1 MGKICDRSYANGSM
15 LSVKWIDGVGCCPSC
30 EQPTIC
36 HNLSVEGRALFWSL
50 AMSTGTSSKAIAK
63 HMTGFSAEEAFGFR
77 PPSDRDDRSRCIKL
91 LQLIPEWIPRLKEM
105 VKYDAPDDK
114 PSGIIINNSGINA
127 DTNKW
132 AKQIPLI
139 ISEGNLI

>member
-1 MGKICDRSYANGSM
+1 MSKICDRSYADNLM
-15 LSVKWIDGVGCCPSC
+15 LSATMIDGVACCPSC
-30 EQPTIC
+30 QQPTIC
-36 HNLSVEGRALFWSL
+36 HNLSVEARALFWAL

-77 PPSDRDDRSRCIKL
+77 PPSDRDDRSRCIRL
-91 LQLIPEWIPRLKEM
+91 LHLIPEWIPRLKEM
-105 VKYDAPDDK
+105 VKYDAPDEQ
-114 PSGIIINNSGINA
+114 PTGLIINSSGISA

-139 ISEGNLI
+139 MQEGNL